1 MGAPFDWYP
10 PPSSNLSTSG
20 SGSRAVVQTL
30 AADKADDEVDI
41 FTDAALNGTEA
52 AIAWTSPDLP
62 FLNGSRHIANTY
74 GLAEEAELFGILG
87 AIQAIRDHSDAV
99 THRKFRII
107 TDSHVALR
115 ELNRAFSLNHT
126 ATNILHVI
134 RDIETESFTIR
145 VAWTPGHTNGAQG
158 TRSAHAAARER
169 LHTPPTATSTP
180 PSLPVQPDWQVK
192 LPKLKTGSRQRLRDA
207 TPAGIL
213 SPLKALTRPG
223 EIMANNIYANSALTP
238 HIVHKW
244 TAPTSFF
251 PQHCPYGNTRCTP
264 NLFHFLWKCC
274 YFSDGRARLVSDSCP
289 PASEAEHLQ

>member
-107 TDSHVALR
+107 TDSYVALR
-115 ELNRAFSLNHT
+115 ELNRAFSPNHT
-126 ATNILHVI
+126 ATNILHMI

-145 VAWTPGHTNGAQG
+145 VAWTPGHTNRKV
-158 TRSAHAAARER
+158 TAR
-169 LHTPPTATSTP
+169 HTPLPGRGCTHLPRLPAP
-180 PSLPVQPDWQVK
+180 HRPSPFSQ
-192 LPKLKTGSRQRLRDA
+192 TGRLNYQ
-207 TPAGIL
+207 
-213 SPLKALTRPG
+213 S
-223 EIMANNIYANSALTP
+223 
-238 HIVHKW
+238 
-244 TAPTSFF
+244 
-251 PQHCPYGNTRCTP
+251 
-264 NLFHFLWKCC
+264 
-274 YFSDGRARLVSDSCP
+274 
-289 PASEAEHLQ
+289 